1 MSWLTVFSVLGRSR
15 KVKHLSSLF
24 STAFMILVLLDIKS
38 VKCRFSL
45 MKDNL
50 WILPDIALVLSFLY
64 YVSVVKRNLN
74 TVTLISYKEKARRT
88 ALFYNKNVAYHSRSL
103 LLCKGDLICARFS
116 GNNRRNCSVLGVA
129 ATKRLCNK
137 TSLSKKRKMSKVGGT
152 RLQMFQRKGFKGVV
166 RTMSRI
172 QRGILLWKERKF
184 KNIDF
189 WQRPKYALGFL

>member
-1 MSWLTVFSVLGRSR
+1 
-15 KVKHLSSLF
+15 
-24 STAFMILVLLDIKS
+24 
-38 VKCRFSL
+38 

-74 TVTLISYKEKARRT
+74 AVTLISYKEKARRT

-129 ATKRLCNK
+129 AIKDY
-137 TSLSKKRKMSKVGGT
+137 VT
-152 RLQMFQRKGFKGVV
+152 RLHYQRKEKCLRLEAPVC
-166 RTMSRI
+166 RCSREKDS
-172 QRGILLWKERKF
+172 R
-184 KNIDF
+184 
-189 WQRPKYALGFL
+189 A